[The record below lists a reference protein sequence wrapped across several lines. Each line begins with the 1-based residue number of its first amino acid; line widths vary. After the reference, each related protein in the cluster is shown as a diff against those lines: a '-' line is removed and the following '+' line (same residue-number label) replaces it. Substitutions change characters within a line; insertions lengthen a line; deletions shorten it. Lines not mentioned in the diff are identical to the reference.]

1 MSTHLLGRTLAM
13 GALACATLTTAAC
26 GDVDLPG
33 YGSGVDAGSASA
45 SPGSTAPETSASP
58 STATEDPPSSP
69 AAAVP
74 DGSTEDSTGE
84 PSADALLTVTDVQ
97 VSAQDAFDRV
107 ELVLD
112 GTGTPG
118 WHVGYVDEA
127 LDEGKGDPVE
137 VDGDAIL
144 QVHLTGTAMPMDS
157 GVTEYDGA
165 PVAGPDGGAV
175 TEVVYRFVFEG
186 TTTAF
191 VGVDGE
197 PRPFTVT
204 TESDPTRLVIDVAR

>member
-1 MSTHLLGRTLAM
+1 MSTHLLGRTLAA
-13 GALACATLTTAAC
+13 GALACAALTTAAC

-33 YGSGVDAGSASA
+33 YGSGVGDADTASPSPSPSASA
-45 SPGSTAPETSASP
+45 GSTM
-58 STATEDPPSSP
+58 
-69 AAAVP
+69 P
-74 DGSTEDSTGE
+74 DGSTDESTGE
-84 PSADALLTVTDVQ
+84 PSAGALLTVTDVQ
-97 VSAQDAFDRV
+97 VSAQDGFDRV

-137 VDGDAIL
+137 VAGDAIL
-144 QVHLTGTAMPMDS
+144 QVHVTGTAMPMDS

-204 TESDPTRLVIDVAR
+204 TQTDPTRLVIDVAR